1 MRRAATAHA
10 PASDSCG
17 IFVRSW
23 KSFPCARPFG
33 EEFEW
38 SRRLKSGLVGENLAR
53 IWIVGATKQHLE
65 ACAMLTERLSISGS
79 IVIDRAL
86 DCLKERAFQMLYR
99 MQQYV
104 CALQGHNLLL
114 HLETNRLSLRCA
126 TCGWDTPGW
135 NVAGRA
141 NKRASLTR
149 RSWELRDRRSTPVSV
164 GATAPRK
171 PSHIKRIREVTV

>member
-1 MRRAATAHA
+1 
-10 PASDSCG
+10 
-17 IFVRSW
+17 
-23 KSFPCARPFG
+23 
-33 EEFEW
+33 
-38 SRRLKSGLVGENLAR
+38 VGENLAR

-86 DCLKERAFQMLYR
+86 DCLTERAFQMLYR

-114 HLETNRLSLRCA
+114 HLETHRLSLRCA
-126 TCGWDTPGW
+126 TCGWNTPGW
-135 NVAGRA
+135 IVAAECGNA
-141 NKRASLTR
+141 RASLTR
-149 RSWELRDRRSTPVSV
+149 GSWELRDRRSSPVSV

-171 PSHIKRIREVTV
+171 PSHIKRITEVTA